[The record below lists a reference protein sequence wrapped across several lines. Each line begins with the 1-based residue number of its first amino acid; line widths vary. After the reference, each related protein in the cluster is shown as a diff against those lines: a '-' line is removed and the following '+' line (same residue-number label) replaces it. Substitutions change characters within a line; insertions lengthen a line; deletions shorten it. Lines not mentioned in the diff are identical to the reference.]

1 MKKSNIRKI
10 LSAFAVATVSCA
22 AALSALPLTA
32 CAPVKE
38 TSKQPDKLISVD
50 KTHKPTAISTATG
63 LVQTQNSGKT
73 YYVAPEGRATNS
85 GESWE
90 SPIDITALLGAGG
103 VDGEGILEAGDTV
116 YVKPGTYDL
125 YTTITMPDNVNGTY
139 NNYIRVVNAA
149 LEEESGYKGDAKIV
163 TLDFS
168 EQPFESS
175 GRGIQIYSNFVY
187 WYGIDVCGAGD
198 NGLYIGGD
206 YNTVEYCEF
215 YNNRD
220 TGLQLGRAGSTLN
233 TIDEWPSYNLV
244 KNCTSHNNYDN
255 QTFGEN
261 ADGFAAKL
269 TVGYG
274 NVFDGCIAY
283 RNSDD
288 GWDLYAKTDTGNIG
302 CIIIY
307 NCVAFENGFLE
318 YTQEECNAKFPT
330 YQHVYDEMNTKSYFT
345 RDGDGNGFK
354 LGGSIMEGDVEMYNC
369 LSFNNRMHGV
379 TDNSNPGFLKV
390 KGVTSYDNSAVV
402 DDNTESPTYGQVIA
416 FKAESKDEKI
426 DNHANIDVARQTYSY
441 NSVIDTI
448 SVNSNIAVKAKSDAY
463 RGSVSNSVLSQG
475 YNAIKSYVV
484 EGSIDADTKSGLKC
498 TKEVNAIKPEDVF
511 KVLPVVNNEGEY
523 TYNITGLKDL
533 YASGTSGA
541 LKADRVH
548 IKYRNADNS
557 INMKDILAK
566 KEGVDDTLLIAGK
579 NIGSTLNLSSW
590 EDYTHFYTEDFVNGS
605 AASENLAKLQRALE
619 TLTINTD
626 KDAVYQDF
634 EVPVKLNGCTISWAS
649 SDEDVVSIGNEV
661 EESLSK
667 SQYITLAVYRPLTEP
682 VKVTITATVSC
693 GLGDAVVTDTK
704 EFEITIMNGKP
715 SVGKIMVRTQKGE
728 VIENGGSYVVDWF
741 DVFREPEVL
750 VENGLDYNGKLLK
763 SDQFTCETTYLWAA
777 DKSSP
782 FLEIKGFT
790 PSNSGVYMV
799 TKTISLVSDPS
810 NSRSMTY
817 TMYVSSKAADVEFVK
832 EQVDPEAEPEV
843 KSSIVVNR
851 YGYMISGELT
861 NATGSIY
868 AISSKDEISVTAE
881 NIKTLDGVKSY
892 TFRGD
897 KINYQFDNSNN
908 EGYTVY
914 YALANLNGEI
924 TSEVYSKKV
933 ETLDISTEADF
944 MTVAAGNKIGNE
956 SPATTIYRLAKDLD
970 FSGKTWESGKSAF
983 KGLINGAGHTVKNVS
998 VSADSNTS
1006 GVGLF
1011 YKTEGATIENIK
1023 FENISLSGGKQQV
1036 GIIAQAYGGY
1046 YHNIEIKNISITNG
1060 GQRSGGLIGHIFE
1073 YPLPAYISKVS
1084 VINDAQHVIS
1094 TNKNHRAG
1102 GIVGFIQTTSAPV
1115 DGIDVRISD
1124 CYVIADISGYQQV
1137 GGIVGGY
1144 DNQKAGATFNLEI
1157 THCYFGGTCA
1167 TTYSTPRVGG
1177 IIGYEAGAIGGFTI
1191 DSCIS
1196 VGKLYYSED
1205 HQEVEVA
1212 LKSASLIV
1220 GLANTTAVNTVKN
1233 CIAAIE
1239 EYNSDFDVS
1248 VYSVRNM
1255 AYIPSVLVDVLGD
1268 AYGESWQL
1276 VYDETRPNPDS
1287 EEYPYY
1293 IKAPFLTLKHN

>member
-1 MKKSNIRKI
+1 MKKSNARKI
-10 LSAFAVATVSCA
+10 ISAFAVATISCA
-22 AALSALPLTA
+22 ATLSVLPMTA
-32 CAPVKE
+32 CAPVSGKGE
-38 TSKQPDKLISVD
+38 PDKVISVD
-50 KTHKPTAISTATG
+50 KNHKATTISTATG
-63 LVQTQNSGKT
+63 VVKTQNSGKT
-73 YYVAPEGRATNS
+73 YYVTPEGRATNS
-85 GESWE
+85 GQSWDN
-90 SPIDITALLGAGG
+90 PIDISSLLTSEGSNALA
-103 VDGEGILEAGDTV
+103 AGDTV
-116 YVKPGTYDL
+116 YVKPGTYEL
-125 YTTITMPDNVNGTY
+125 YSTITMPDNVNGAY
-139 NNYIRVVNAA
+139 NNYIRIVNAA
-149 LEEESGYKGDAKIV
+149 LEEESGYSGDEKLV

-168 EQPFESS
+168 GQSFDSTN
-175 GRGIQIYSNFVY
+175 RGVQIYGNFVY

-220 TGLQLGRAGSTLN
+220 SGLQLGRAGSNLN

-307 NCVAFENGFLE
+307 NCVAYENGFLE

-330 YQHVYDEMNTKSYFT
+330 YSNSYDEVNTKSYFT

-402 DDNTESPTYGQVIA
+402 DDNAQSPTYGQVIA
-416 FKAESKDEKI
+416 FKAASKDEKI

-441 NSVIDTI
+441 NSIIDTL
-448 SVNSNIAVKAKSDAY
+448 SVNSGIAVKAKSDAY
-463 RGSVSNSVLSQG
+463 RGSVTNSVLSQG
-475 YNAIKSYVV
+475 YNAIKASVV
-484 EGSIDADTKSGLKC
+484 EGSIDADTKIGSGLKF
-498 TKEVNAIKPEDVF
+498 TKEINYIKPDELF
-511 KVLPVVNNEGEY
+511 KALPVVKDENGY
-523 TYNITGLKDL
+523 TYNISGLHDV
-533 YASGTSGA
+533 YESGTSGA
-541 LKADRVH
+541 FKQGRAH
-548 IKYRNADNS
+548 IFYRNADGS

-566 KEGVDDTLLIAGK
+566 KEGVDDTLLIAGE
-579 NIGSTLNLSSW
+579 NIGSNLNFSSW
-590 EDYTHFYTEDFVNGS
+590 DKYAHFYSEDFLNGGE
-605 AASENLAKLQRALE
+605 ASENLAKLARAKE
-619 TLTINTD
+619 VLTINTD
-626 KDAVYQDF
+626 GDAVYQDF

-649 SDEDVVSIGNEV
+649 SDEEVITVGEEV
-661 EESLSK
+661 EVSLSQ
-667 SQYITLAVYRPLTEP
+667 SRYITLAVYRPLETP
-682 VKVTITATVSC
+682 VKATVTATITC
-693 GLGDAVVTDTK
+693 GTGDSAVTDTK
-704 EFEITIMNGKP
+704 DFEITVMPGKP
-715 SVGKIMVRTQKGE
+715 AIGKISVRTQNGE
-728 VIENGGSYVVDWF
+728 IIEDGGSYVVDRF
-741 DVFREPEVL
+741 DVFKEPEVL
-750 VENGLDYNGKLLK
+750 VENGLDYSGKLLK
-763 SDQFTCETTYLWAA
+763 ESQFNCETTYLWAA
-777 DKSSP
+777 DKNSP

-790 PSNSGVYMV
+790 PSNSGVYLV
-799 TKTISLVSDPS
+799 TKTVSLVSDS
-810 NSRSMTY
+810 SSAESMTY
-817 TMYVSSKAADVEFVK
+817 TMYVSSKGADVEFI
-832 EQVDPEAEPEV
+832 E
-843 KSSIVVNR
+843 SSIAVNR
-851 YGYMISGELT
+851 DGYMISGELS
-861 NATGSIY
+861 NATGVIY
-868 AISSKDEISVTAE
+868 ALSSKEEINVTAE
-881 NIKTLDGVKSY
+881 NIKTLKDVKSY
-892 TFRGD
+892 AFRGD
-897 KINYQFDNSNN
+897 KISYQFENDNN
-908 EGYTVY
+908 EAYTVY
-914 YALANLNGEI
+914 YALANLNGAI
-924 TSEVYSKKV
+924 TSEVYSKKI
-933 ETLDISTEADF
+933 EALDITTETDF
-944 MTVAAGNKIGNE
+944 MTVATGNKIGEE
-956 SPATTIYRLAKDLD
+956 SPETTIYRLGKDLD
-970 FSGKTWESGKSAF
+970 FTGKTWERGSSAF
-983 KGLINGAGHTVKNVS
+983 TGLLNGAGHTVKNIS
-998 VSADSNTS
+998 ISADANTS
-1006 GVGLF
+1006 GVGIF

-1023 FENISLSGGKQQV
+1023 FENITLTGGKQQV

-1046 YHNIEIKNISITNG
+1046 YHNIELKNISIVNG

-1073 YPLPAYISKVS
+1073 YPLPTYISKVS
-1084 VINDAQHVIS
+1084 LINDAQHTIS
-1094 TNKNHRAG
+1094 SNKNHRAG

-1144 DNQKAGATFNLEI
+1144 DNQKVGATFNLEI
-1157 THCYFGGTCA
+1157 TRCYFGGTCS

-1196 VGKLYYSED
+1196 VGKLYYSEE

-1220 GLANTTAVNTVKN
+1220 GLANSTAENTVKN
-1233 CIAAIE
+1233 CIAVIE
-1239 EYNSDFDVS
+1239 EYNSDYDVS
-1248 VYSVRNM
+1248 TYSLRNI
-1255 AYIPSVLVDVLGD
+1255 AYVPSVLAETLGD
-1268 AYGESWQL
+1268 AFGETWEL
-1276 VYDETRPNPDS
+1276 VYDQTSPNPDGG